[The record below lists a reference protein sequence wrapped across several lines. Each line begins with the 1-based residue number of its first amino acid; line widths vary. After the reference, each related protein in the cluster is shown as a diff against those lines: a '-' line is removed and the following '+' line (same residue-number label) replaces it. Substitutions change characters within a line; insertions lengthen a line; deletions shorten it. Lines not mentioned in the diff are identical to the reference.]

1 MVSHGHSLISS
12 ASALSTYP
20 NAAHDI
26 RVIVT
31 NIVTQLLW
39 QERELYHDRVRQG
52 RTDADVMFRMP

>member
-1 MVSHGHSLISS
+1 MVSHGRSLFSS
-12 ASALSTYP
+12 ASALSIYP

-39 QERELYHDRVRQG
+39 QERELYHDHVRQG
-52 RTDADVMFRMP
+52 RTGANVLFGMP